1 MCAIRGSV
9 SFQLASTEDD
19 DDDSNMSTS
28 ASASTSRLVP
38 SSIAAASQRKRRR
51 SSATRN
57 GNGTGAA
64 GPSQTSTS
72 RPREREAAT
81 AFGTSWEQEEEE
93 DPNGANP
100 FDALISRRL
109 SASSH
114 ASSDSD
120 GKGKGKGKGK
130 ERAVEQDDHNGQEAT
145 MHMDLKEDAVL
156 PSPLPVVGSSAQNDE
171 EEEENIIE
179 EIYDDE
185 EDESLHCAI
194 CLGVIDDRTV
204 VQPCSHDAYC
214 FRCILAWTE
223 QSRKCPLCNNAIE
236 LLLHH
241 IRSERDF
248 QRHYLAP
255 LIDRPDASS
264 AYASASQRTAAQMLA
279 EGARSQL
286 LNRPTHP
293 RFKFADW
300 KMRNRPAAIPE
311 MDAEDLAIEK
321 RRYVYRHGLF
331 VKHVGANRYTRV
343 GPALH
348 LHAPACQLRSSA
360 PPQYRDVSFTQISA
374 SSDLKARLT
383 RWLRRELR
391 VFDGIDLEF
400 LVGYGVSIASQLELR
415 SDSATRLMSEFLGER
430 DAEHFLHETSS
441 FLRSPYSDIRNYD
454 RAVQYE

>member
-1 MCAIRGSV
+1 
-9 SFQLASTEDD
+9 
-19 DDDSNMSTS
+19 MSTSAS

-38 SSIAAASQRKRRR
+38 ASIAAASQRKRRR
-51 SSATRN
+51 FSATRN
-57 GNGTGAA
+57 GNGNGVSWT
-64 GPSQTSTS
+64 TSS
-72 RPREREAAT
+72 RPREAA
-81 AFGTSWEQEEEE
+81 APFGTSWELEEHGVTEA
-93 DPNGANP
+93 DP

-114 ASSDSD
+114 ASSDND
-120 GKGKGKGKGK
+120 GKGKGKA
-130 ERAVEQDDHNGQEAT
+130 RAVEQEDHDGEEAT
-145 MHMDLKEDAVL
+145 VDTDTKENGVL
-156 PSPLPVVGSSAQNDE
+156 PLSLPPPAVESGTRE
-171 EEEENIIE
+171 EEEDI

-214 FRCILAWTE
+214 FRCILAWTD
-223 QSRKCPLCNNAIE
+223 QSRKCPLCNTAIE

-255 LIDRPDASS
+255 LIDRSDAS
-264 AYASASQRTAAQMLA
+264 AYASASQRTASQVLA

-311 MDAEDLAIEK
+311 MDAEDLAVEK

-343 GPALH
+343 GPLCACFRCS
-348 LHAPACQLRSSA
+348 PAKSPRT
-360 PPQYRDVSFTQISA
+360 QYRDVSFSQISA

-454 RAVQYE
+454 RAVQYEWVRFRGHYEPELPLSIHRLQSTGAQRPADPQ

>member
-1 MCAIRGSV
+1 
-9 SFQLASTEDD
+9 
-19 DDDSNMSTS
+19 MSTS
-28 ASASTSRLVP
+28 ASASASASAPTSRLIP
-38 SSIAAASQRKRRR
+38 ASIAAASQRKRRR

-57 GNGTGAA
+57 GNGNGV
-64 GPSQTSTS
+64 SWTSSS
-72 RPREREAAT
+72 RPREAA
-81 AFGTSWEQEEEE
+81 APFGTSWEQEEHGVTEA
-93 DPNGANP
+93 DP

-120 GKGKGKGKGK
+120 GKGKGKA
-130 ERAVEQDDHNGQEAT
+130 RAVEQEDHDGEEAT
-145 MHMDLKEDAVL
+145 VDTDTKENGVL
-156 PSPLPVVGSSAQNDE
+156 SLSLPLPPPTTESHARE
-171 EEEENIIE
+171 EEEDIIE
-179 EIYDDE
+179 EIYDDD

-214 FRCILAWTE
+214 FRCILAWTD
-223 QSRKCPLCNNAIE
+223 QSRKCPLCNTAIE

-255 LIDRPDASS
+255 LIEKSDAS
-264 AYASASQRTAAQMLA
+264 AYASASQRTASQMLA

-300 KMRNRPAAIPE
+300 KLRNRPAAIPE
-311 MDAEDLAIEK
+311 MDAEDLALEK

-343 GPALH
+343 GPLRPCFPQT
-348 LHAPACQLRSSA
+348 PAKLSA
-360 PPQYRDVSFTQISA
+360 HST
-374 SSDLKARLT
+374 
-383 RWLRRELR
+383 
-391 VFDGIDLEF
+391 
-400 LVGYGVSIASQLELR
+400 
-415 SDSATRLMSEFLGER
+415 
-430 DAEHFLHETSS
+430 ETSPS
-441 FLRSPYSDIRNYD
+441 PRSARPLTSKPG
-454 RAVQYE
+454 